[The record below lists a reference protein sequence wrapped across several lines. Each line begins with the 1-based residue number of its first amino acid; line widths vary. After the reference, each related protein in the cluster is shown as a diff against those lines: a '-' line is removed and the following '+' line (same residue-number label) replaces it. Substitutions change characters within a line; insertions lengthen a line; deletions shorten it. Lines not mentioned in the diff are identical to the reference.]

1 MRKIYRKCI
10 GESEVAMLKQL
21 ELNQSF
27 GVLNEPNPIV
37 DKIINKLSKDF
48 SFEIKP
54 QSYYKVER
62 TSDQGHGWHKDTG
75 DNNHMMWCQV
85 GCSIILES
93 GKEAGKTFYNIE
105 EEIIEVDRDRLDLI
119 AHTSDVLHK
128 VDPPQGYR
136 LVFLI
141 FI

>member
-10 GESEVAMLKQL
+10 GEAEVAMLKQL
-21 ELNQSF
+21 EINQSF

-37 DKIINKLSKDF
+37 DKIINKLLKDF

-54 QSYYKVER
+54 QSYYKVEK
-62 TSDQGHGWHKDTG
+62 TGDQGHGWHKDTG

-93 GKEAGKTFYNIE
+93 EKGTGKTFYNIE